1 MCPTIDNVGV
11 VPSVVVI
18 CNEEGVSQLKGVLAQ
33 WYQP

>member
-11 VPSVVVI
+11 VPIVVVVR
-18 CNEEGVSQLKGVLAQ
+18 NEERVSQLKGVLAQ